1 MDHAATTG
9 DVAIGQQEQMR
20 CYFCGGEV
28 VERRVTYF
36 RQTPQG
42 TAEFRG
48 VPYEVCLVCG
58 KKYFSAETVR
68 RLEELASK
76 PAREYVCLPAYD
88 YA

>member
-1 MDHAATTG
+1 MGDTKAAGELTMN
-9 DVAIGQQEQMR
+9 QQEQMR

-28 VERRVTYF
+28 VERQITHF

-48 VPYEVCLVCG
+48 VPCEMCLVCG
-58 KKYFSAETVR
+58 EKYFSPDTVR
-68 RLEELASK
+68 RMEELAAR
-76 PAREYVCLPAYD
+76 PAHEYVQVPAYD